1 METILKKYKV
11 EGETMMWGRSIAILH
26 MIIMESLSDELP
38 WKRRSIWKKAH
49 DYLED
54 DSNLRELQV
63 QRAWGRSKLKGVRS
77 FKKGRVVEEQWA
89 RNRMAGNEAR
99 QVGRS
104 TQNLANHSEDFR
116 FCSRHP

>member
-1 METILKKYKV
+1 
-11 EGETMMWGRSIAILH
+11 MWGRSIAILH

-38 WKRRSIWKKAH
+38 WKRRSIWKKAR

-54 DSNLRELQV
+54 DSSRELQV

-104 TQNLANHSEDFR
+104 HRTLLIIAKTLGSALGTPRRHLSFKIS
-116 FCSRHP
+116 FCTL